1 MSSAVIVRLT
11 QFRVAKGIQQDELAK
26 AMGFK
31 DRQTLSNI
39 ENHQRKIKPDELKA
53 ALNFMGVPMNEFVD
67 PTSLVGKANFSWR
80 QQDSVEATLQ
90 DIEEQ
95 VSRVVGLYE
104 YIEGPSNPG
113 PLQLTLKV
121 DKRSTQDDAR
131 ECAEGLINQFDL
143 GPYPSKNLEALMSE
157 LSIRVLYLDL
167 SSTVSAAAINLTKGN
182 YILLNRQEV
191 PTRRNFSWAHEL
203 FHCLTWEALTPE
215 RVERTYTNKGTKK
228 PIEEKLADAFA
239 EALLMPRS
247 TVNQH
252 VQMHSGEEVD
262 DRFIEALAKKF
273 GVSVPAMVYRLHQ
286 LKHLSKKR
294 FTAFFENRP
303 STNNEKEPVDIPLP
317 YSAGLV
323 CSLRNALY
331 HGKVSVRK
339 ASKNLG
345 LTTEEIVELCATYNL
360 PSPLEE

>member
-11 QFRVAKGIQQDELAK
+11 QFRIAKGIQQDDLAT

-31 DRQTLSNI
+31 DRQILSNI

-53 ALNFMGVPMNEFVD
+53 ALNFMEVPMSEFVD

-80 QQDSVEATLQ
+80 QQDSVEATLKE
-90 DIEEQ
+90 IEEHA
-95 VSRVVGLYE
+95 SRVIGLYE
-104 YIEGPSNPG
+104 YIEGPSNTS
-113 PLQLTLKV
+113 PLQFTLKV

-131 ECAEGLINQFDL
+131 ECAEGLINQFNL
-143 GPYPSKNLEALMSE
+143 GIYPSKKLEALMSE

-167 SSTVSAAAINLTKGN
+167 SNTVSAAAINLTKGN
-182 YILLNRQEV
+182 YILLNRQEISA
-191 PTRRNFSWAHEL
+191 RRSFSWAHEL

-215 RVERTYTNKGTKK
+215 RVERAYTNKGSKK

-247 TVNQH
+247 SVNKH
-252 VQMHSGEEVD
+252 VEMHSGEMDE
-262 DRFIEALAKKF
+262 RFIEALANKF
-273 GVSVPAMVYRLHQ
+273 SVSMPAMVYRLHQ
-286 LKHLSKKR
+286 LEHLSTKR
-294 FTAFFENRP
+294 YNAFFESGP
-303 STNNEKEPVDIPLP
+303 STNNEKQSVDIQLL
-317 YSAGLV
+317 YSANFV
-323 CSLRNALY
+323 QSLRNALY

-345 LTTEEIVELCATYNL
+345 LTAEEIVELCANYNL